1 VSNRIRFGVRVP
13 FFRNA
18 GVLVFRKVSPANT
31 QRFSE
36 LVDLVRLLLNE
47 QGQSSDSIV
56 FEVTPS

>member
-1 VSNRIRFGVRVP
+1 MSNRIRFGIRVP

-36 LVDLVRLLLNE
+36 LVDLIRLLLE
-47 QGQSSDSIV
+47 QQGQSSDTIV